1 MLRLG
6 ESASSE
12 LEEAVRWYEAQVV
25 GLGRD
30 LRISVAETLGRILR
44 LPQAGSPLAAVG
56 GRTLRRRL
64 VPRFPFEIV
73 YYVDGQDLVVVAV
86 AHMRR
91 RPGYWRE
98 R

>member
-1 MLRLG
+1 MLRFG

-12 LEEAVRWYEAQVV
+12 LEEAVRWYEAQVI
-25 GLGRD
+25 GLGQD
-30 LRISVAETLGRILR
+30 LRISVDETLQRILR
-44 LPQAGSPLAAVG
+44 LPEAGSPLAQVES
-56 GRTLRRRL
+56 RTLRRRL

-73 YYVDGQDLVVVAV
+73 YYIDGRDVVVVAV

-91 RPGYWRE
+91 RPGYWGE